1 LGYNLATR
9 SAFTSMCCEP
19 TCGVVYDCM
28 NVNRLRVCVIVMI
41 LDCPRGSSDPGSTLE
56 PCLCTVSAVCVP
68 PREHENEASVNVC
81 ELLPFTYLRLR
92 FTRCWCVAESGMN
105 DVVYGLLGVLC
116 ILNPWISPHSLIIGC
131 FSALRLRVSHFEGPS
146 RHLAPAVN
154 AVYVLELLA
163 VCICWCR
170 APHSACTISRSP

>member
-1 LGYNLATR
+1 VRVAALHVFEIALYEVLV
-9 SAFTSMCCEP
+9 CC
-19 TCGVVYDCM
+19 
-28 NVNRLRVCVIVMI
+28 
-41 LDCPRGSSDPGSTLE
+41 
-56 PCLCTVSAVCVP
+56 
-68 PREHENEASVNVC
+68 
-81 ELLPFTYLRLR
+81 
-92 FTRCWCVAESGMN
+92 GMN

-154 AVYVLELLA
+154 AVYVLELL